1 MDIMEQDKLL
11 PEIKKRLLKFDRK
24 GMKTTVSNAITAGVT
39 PSQVIE
45 ELREGLEE
53 IGKKYESGEYFLS
66 ELIMSGET
74 AKTALEV
81 LKPHFNKIY
90 QKMGKVVIGT
100 IEGDLHDIGK
110 NIVSTILQSS
120 GFEVYDL
127 GVDVKS
133 TDFINKVREVEAE
146 FVAISALLTGT
157 MMNMKK
163 VVDELKENNLREK
176 VKVIV
181 GGQPLTEEFAQRI
194 GADAYVDEAPK
205 VIGTINSLK
214 N

>member
-1 MDIMEQDKLL
+1 MDIMEQNKLL
-11 PEIKKRLLKFDRK
+11 PEIKERLLKFDRK
-24 GMKTTVSNAITAGVT
+24 GMKTTVNNALTAGVT

-127 GVDVKS
+127 GVDVKA